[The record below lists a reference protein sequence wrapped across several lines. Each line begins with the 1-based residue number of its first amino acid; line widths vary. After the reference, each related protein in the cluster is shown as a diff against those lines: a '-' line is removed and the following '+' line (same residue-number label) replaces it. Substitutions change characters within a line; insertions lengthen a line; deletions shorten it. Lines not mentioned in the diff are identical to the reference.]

1 LLKSSGGAGR
11 DAKHQGGK
19 KICLLVGIIEGG
31 QAMVIILQFAA
42 EPALTAKDAQG
53 KNFAEAEVFA

>member
-1 LLKSSGGAGR
+1 
-11 DAKHQGGK
+11 
-19 KICLLVGIIEGG
+19 VGIIEGG
-31 QAMVIILQFAA
+31 QAMVIDLQFAA

>member
-1 LLKSSGGAGR
+1 
-11 DAKHQGGK
+11 
-19 KICLLVGIIEGG
+19 
-31 QAMVIILQFAA
+31 MVIILQFAA